1 MAVSNLKPE
10 KFNEAK
16 DFLMQVIDL
25 VTHMSIGKGQW
36 KPVQTENILATTG
49 ILQLA
54 EELIDGG
61 MDFVMTARLTQDC
74 LENLFST
81 IRLKTAT
88 PSAIEFRNSLKI
100 VTVAQFLKTPKNSS
114 YQLDESTYL
123 GSYLEKAP
131 EIQTIE

>member
-1 MAVSNLKPE
+1 M
-10 KFNEAK
+10 
-16 DFLMQVIDL
+16 
-25 VTHMSIGKGQW
+25 
-36 KPVQTENILATTG
+36 PVQTGIISAATG

-54 EELIDGG
+54 EELIEDG
-61 MDFVMTARLTQDC
+61 MDFLMTARLTQDC

-88 PSAIEFRNSLKI
+88 PYAIEFRNSLKI
-100 VTVAQFLKTPKNSS
+100 VTVRQFLKTPNNSS

-131 EIQTIE
+131 DTRR